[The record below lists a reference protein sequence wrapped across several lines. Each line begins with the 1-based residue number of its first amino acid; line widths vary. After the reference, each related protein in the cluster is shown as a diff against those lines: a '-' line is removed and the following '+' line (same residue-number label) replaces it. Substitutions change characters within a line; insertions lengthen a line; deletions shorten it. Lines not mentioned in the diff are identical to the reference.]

1 MSDKIFVIYGANP
14 ESMVKQLLEQI
25 RPEQGLDQNAL
36 IGIKPNLVVPKPHT
50 SGATTSPELVAGI
63 IEYFQARGYRRI
75 IILEGSWV
83 GARTAEAF
91 RICDYQA
98 LAQTYQVPLVDLQQD
113 ASREIAAG
121 AFRLKVCRRALE
133 VDYLINVP
141 VLKGHCQTVLTCALK
156 NLKGCLPNSE
166 KRRFHA
172 MGLHRPIAYLNQ
184 VLKQDL
190 IIVDGIMGD
199 LDFEEGGNPVRMD
212 RLIAGTDPVL
222 IDSYAA
228 QLLGFDLKEIPYIGL
243 AERLGVGRFYQTGD
257 QVIELN
263 RTGPAEPWSR
273 TGRVQELAR
282 HIVDR
287 DACSACYGSLIH
299 ALARLREQGSLA
311 RFQTKIRIGQ
321 GYRGQTSPGI
331 GIGSCTRGCAA
342 HLEGCP
348 PTAKAM
354 VDFLEKHG
362 ETKNLGQKS

>member
-1 MSDKIFVIYGANP
+1 
-14 ESMVKQLLEQI
+14 
-25 RPEQGLDQNAL
+25 
-36 IGIKPNLVVPKPHT
+36 
-50 SGATTSPELVAGI
+50 
-63 IEYFQARGYRRI
+63 
-75 IILEGSWV
+75 
-83 GARTAEAF
+83 
-91 RICDYQA
+91 
-98 LAQTYQVPLVDLQQD
+98 
-113 ASREIAAG
+113 
-121 AFRLKVCRRALE
+121 
-133 VDYLINVP
+133 
-141 VLKGHCQTVLTCALK
+141 
-156 NLKGCLPNSE
+156 
-166 KRRFHA
+166 
-172 MGLHRPIAYLNQ
+172 
-184 VLKQDL
+184 
-190 IIVDGIMGD
+190 
-199 LDFEEGGNPVRMD
+199 
-212 RLIAGTDPVL
+212 
-222 IDSYAA
+222 
-228 QLLGFDLKEIPYIGL
+228 LKEIPYIGL

-321 GYRGQTSPGI
+321 GYRGQTSPDI